1 MAFTSVEKKGIK
13 RFLIADT
20 LPVDRLSVHRSSL
33 PGGSSSHAP
42 HTHDGVEAF
51 IILNGIATLE
61 AGGEVQVLRA
71 SEVLVVDAAVP
82 HAIRN
87 ESTEAL
93 EYLVV
98 VSR

>member
-1 MAFTSVEKKGIK
+1 MAFTSVEKKGLK

-20 LPVDRLSVHRSSL
+20 LPIDRLSVHRSSL
-33 PGGSSSHAP
+33 ARGSSSHAP
-42 HTHDGVEAF
+42 HTHAGVEAF
-51 IILNGIATLE
+51 VILNGTATME
-61 AGGEVQVLRA
+61 VGGEVRTLGA

-82 HAIRN
+82 HTIRN